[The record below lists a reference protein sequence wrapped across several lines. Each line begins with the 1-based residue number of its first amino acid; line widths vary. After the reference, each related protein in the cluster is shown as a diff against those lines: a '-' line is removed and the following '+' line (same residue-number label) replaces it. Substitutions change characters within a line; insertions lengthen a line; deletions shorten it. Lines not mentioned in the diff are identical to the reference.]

1 MLSVVAGEKEKAIA
15 IAECVGV
22 NSLVDCAQKWHQ
34 KCPFGGAYLSGKT
47 TRSRRRR
54 EYAHDEMRGCGG
66 DPAEL
71 SASMQLVQLLDVFGG
86 STPC

>member
-1 MLSVVAGEKEKAIA
+1 V
-15 IAECVGV
+15 
-22 NSLVDCAQKWHQ
+22 
-34 KCPFGGAYLSGKT
+34 
-47 TRSRRRR
+47 
-54 EYAHDEMRGCGG
+54 EYALDEMRGCGG